1 VGRAA
6 HQTASKGYDW
16 PKLRE
21 TKGTQQVEEEWRQRA
36 DDQGSAMPKIFGRTR
51 EKFEETSFDW
61 PKERKRCEETDWDW
75 KKRELVT

>member
-1 VGRAA
+1 MEG
-6 HQTASKGYDW
+6 
-16 PKLRE
+16 
-21 TKGTQQVEEEWRQRA
+21 EWRHRA